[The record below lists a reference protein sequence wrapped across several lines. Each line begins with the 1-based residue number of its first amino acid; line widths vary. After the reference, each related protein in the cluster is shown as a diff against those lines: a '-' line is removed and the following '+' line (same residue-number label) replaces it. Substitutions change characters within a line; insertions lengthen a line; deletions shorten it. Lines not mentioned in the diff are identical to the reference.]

1 MIIKIFNWFKNLFV
15 SSEHKQVKYSGL
27 EKFTEMSTSSFINK
41 IYLVNNKT
49 DKVEVVESNTDRAL
63 YFDIDPNNNII
74 IKEWNRYCS
83 IYDNIV
89 AKDHY
94 SKGEMNSLIK
104 ERFKTVGIFTDH
116 SVTNVVRPSVI
127 VNVHYV
133 NEYKNGVITDRYYN
147 DFDI

>member
-1 MIIKIFNWFKNLFV
+1 
-15 SSEHKQVKYSGL
+15 
-27 EKFTEMSTSSFINK
+27 MSTSSFINK